1 LSCYLCKQGQ
11 VAAARSLGT
20 VVCFIAAPF
29 VCGQRD
35 EMEIGP
41 LIAAELNLIAG
52 IYRIIAHP
60 LHIRFLLDSICSFR
74 CLDPAPSYRRS

>member
-1 LSCYLCKQGQ
+1 LSIVRG
-11 VAAARSLGT
+11 R
-20 VVCFIAAPF
+20 
-29 VCGQRD
+29 RD

-52 IYRIIAHP
+52 IYRIIAPP

-74 CLDPAPSYRRS
+74 CLDPASLIAAPNSSGSGSNL

>member
-1 LSCYLCKQGQ
+1 
-11 VAAARSLGT
+11 
-20 VVCFIAAPF
+20 